1 MSDRKRA
8 KDNPTHQASRRKTAN
23 LIAFIVAITAWLILS
38 NIISQFIVGY
48 PMAWILGATML
59 EPFWTLIYYI
69 LNYTVAIALVCLVPV
84 AVLKLWRKRNHKK
97 TTTLKKAE
105 NELSTSPAELGVN
118 KYPTFVDIGL
128 APIGYIIYLVTAS
141 ILTQII
147 AALFPAFDVNQA
159 QDVGFNAIFTF
170 SDRMFAI
177 LAVVLIAPV
186 AEEIMMRG
194 WLYGKLRSKLHGAKG
209 VIIAIFITSLAF
221 AVMHG
226 QLNVGVSVFVLSSI
240 LCLLREV
247 TGSIWSG
254 LLVHMLTNGV
264 AFYMVYIL
272 MGA

>member
-1 MSDRKRA
+1 MNDKKRA
-8 KDNPTHQASRRKTAN
+8 KYKSAHQASGRKTAN
-23 LIAFIVAITAWLILS
+23 LIAFIVVIAAWLILS
-38 NIISQFIVGY
+38 NILSQFIVGY
-48 PMAWILGATML
+48 PMAWILGTTIL

-69 LNYTVAIALVCLVPV
+69 LNYAVAIALVCLVPV
-84 AVLKLWRKRNHKK
+84 AILKIWRKRNHKK
-97 TTTLKKAE
+97 TTALKKVE

-128 APIGYIIYLVTAS
+128 APIGYIVYLVAAS

-147 AALFPAFDVNQA
+147 AMIFPAFDVNQA

-177 LAVVLIAPV
+177 LAVVLVAPV

-194 WLYGKLRSKLHGAKG
+194 WLYGKLRSKFHGAKG
-209 VIIAIFITSLAF
+209 VIIAIFVTSLAF

-226 QLNVGVSVFVLSSI
+226 QLNVGVSVFVLSAI

-272 MGA
+272 IGA